1 MHCNILYVG
10 LTGLTVLVDNKA
22 MMSVLGT
29 EMDFVE
35 DPETLTAGFVFN
47 NPNVKSFCGCKESFH
62 V

>member
-1 MHCNILYVG
+1 MSAFS
-10 LTGLTVLVDNKA
+10 GLTVLVDNKA